1 MYLPVYMWTLDC
13 RKRGVNLFWELLD
26 LISMC
31 DGEKISHLKIIEVN
45 ICQKYISDKLKCF
58 IQDGQEKSKT
68 DDKIRCL
75 YCGNKCKCKQDWV
88 ELELNPRLR
97 QLERNRLKQAEAV
110 MGSTLQ
116 LRPGL
121 TLYKVVLNFGQLSY
135 FFLFSRNTFNYF
147 VFVS

>member
-45 ICQKYISDKLKCF
+45 ICQNYISDKLKCF

-75 YCGNKCKCKQDWV
+75 YCGKNILKKSIKKHLNKYKCK
-88 ELELNPRLR
+88 
-97 QLERNRLKQAEAV
+97 
-110 MGSTLQ
+110 
-116 LRPGL
+116 
-121 TLYKVVLNFGQLSY
+121 
-135 FFLFSRNTFNYF
+135 
-147 VFVS
+147 